1 MNIYNR
7 ASEGYKTFDII
18 MNNISMYSNVER
30 FFINIISNS
39 VPFAI
44 VWMGTFSN
52 MLGILGFFVSKK
64 QR

>member
-1 MNIYNR
+1 MYNR

-18 MNNISMYSNVER
+18 MNNILMYFV
-30 FFINIISNS
+30 NIISNS

-52 MLGILGFFVSKK
+52 MLGILGFFVTKK